1 MNLNT
6 KVFILLCN
14 PRILGA
20 RLNLLKDFSQKYQSH
35 SDIEIE
41 CATLDQREMI
51 LAERNIKS
59 GQ

>member
-1 MNLNT
+1 M
-6 KVFILLCN
+6 LLCN